1 MKSIYLLLSF
11 LFILVINAC
20 SLEEDPP
27 SNLAPSN
34 FYTSSSDAVAA
45 VSAAYDAFN
54 QIGDQS
60 RNLII
65 MGDVSSDDA
74 NPLPINADRVQIGA
88 FLTAPSNGIV
98 LQTWQVIYQGI
109 NRANAAI
116 DRIPTITMD
125 TKLQARLVGEAKF
138 MRAVYYFYLVR
149 WYGGVPLMLTET
161 ASLDAGKDVG
171 RASAD
176 EVYTQIIKDLTDAE
190 STLSEAYTGADV
202 GRATVGAAKAMLAKV
217 YLTRKDFTKARD
229 KAQEVINNAAKYKY
243 GLFDKYI
250 DVFAV
255 GNKNGKEGV
264 FEMQFVAGGVGQGNG
279 MITYFAIENSPVTGR
294 GFGSFFPTVE
304 LYNSYAPGDKR
315 KELYINSYVN
325 AAGQTV
331 TTYQHFNKYVDAAAK
346 AFPEGNNNFPIIRYA
361 DILMMFAEAEN
372 EVTGPTAEAIEFVNQ
387 IRRRA
392 FGFPLTM
399 PSTADIA
406 TGITKDDFRNK
417 IYDERRWE
425 FTAEGHRWFDLV
437 RTGRLVSVLQAKGK
451 TNVAAKH
458 NLFPIPQRER
468 DLNPK
473 LEQNPG
479 Y

>member
-1 MKSIYLLLSF
+1 MK
-11 LFILVINAC
+11 LFNIICFIIFISAIAAC
-20 SLEEDPP
+20 SLDEDPP
-27 SNLAPSN
+27 SNLAPTN
-34 FYTSSSDAVAA
+34 FYTSASDATAA
-45 VSAAYDAFN
+45 VSAVYDVFN

-65 MGDVSSDDA
+65 MGDVPSDDA

-88 FLTAPSNGIV
+88 FTTAPSNGVV
-98 LQTWQVIYQGI
+98 LQTWQVIYQGV
-109 NRANAAI
+109 NRANTAI
-116 DRIPTITMD
+116 DRIPTISMD
-125 TKLQARLVGEAKF
+125 TKLQTRLVGEAKF

-149 WYGGVPLMLTET
+149 WYGGVPLMITET
-161 ASLDAGKDVG
+161 VSLDAGKDVA

-176 EVYTQIIKDLTDAE
+176 EVYTQIIKDLSDAE
-190 STLSEAYTGADV
+190 AALPEAYSGADL
-202 GRATVGAAKAMLAKV
+202 GRATAGAAKAMLAKV

-243 GLFDKYI
+243 GLFDKYM

-264 FEMQFVAGGVGQGNG
+264 FEMQFVSGGVGQGNG

-294 GFGSFFPTVE
+294 GFGSFFPTTE

-325 AAGQTV
+325 SAGQTV
-331 TTYQHFNKYVDAAAK
+331 TTYQHFNKYVDPAAK

-361 DILMMFAEAEN
+361 DVLLMFAEASN
-372 EVTGPTAEAIEFVNQ
+372 EVTGPTAEAIEYVNQ

-392 FGFPLTM
+392 FGFPLTT
-399 PSTADIA
+399 PSTADLA
-406 TGITKDDFRNK
+406 AGLSKDDFRNK
-417 IYDERRWE
+417 IYDECRWE

-437 RTGRLVSVLQAKGK
+437 RTGRLVNVLKAKGK
-451 TNVAAKH
+451 ANVAEKH

-468 DLNPK
+468 DLNSK

>member
-1 MKSIYLLLSF
+1 MKLRNILYLILFSI
-11 LFILVINAC
+11 FITAC

-27 SNLAPSN
+27 SNLAPTN
-34 FYTSSSDAVAA
+34 FYQSSSDAVAA
-45 VSAAYDAFN
+45 VNAVYDAFN

-65 MGDVSSDDA
+65 MGDIPSDDA

-88 FLTAPSNGIV
+88 FSTAPTNGIV

-109 NRANAAI
+109 NRSNAAI
-116 DRIPTITMD
+116 DRIPNIAMD
-125 TKLQARLVGEAKF
+125 GKLQARLVAEAKF

-149 WYGGVPLMLTET
+149 WYGGVPLMLSET
-161 ASLDAGKDVG
+161 TSLEAGKDIA
-171 RASAD
+171 RASVP
-176 EVYTQIIKDLTDAE
+176 EVYAQIIKDLTEAE
-190 STLSEAYTGADV
+190 SALPEIYTGADL
-202 GRATVGAAKAMLAKV
+202 GRATAGAAKAMLAKV
-217 YLTRKDFTKARD
+217 YLTTKDFTKARD
-229 KAQEVINNAAKYKY
+229 KAQEVITNAAKYKY

-255 GNKNGKEGV
+255 GNKNGKESV
-264 FEMQFVAGGVGQGNG
+264 FEIQFVAGGVGQGNG

-325 AAGQTV
+325 SAGQTV
-331 TTYQHFNKYVDAAAK
+331 TTYQHFNKYVDPAAK

-361 DILMMFAEAEN
+361 DVLMMFAEAEN
-372 EVTGPTAEAIEFVNQ
+372 EVAGPTASAIEFVNQ

-399 PSTADIA
+399 PSTADLA
-406 TGITKDDFRNK
+406 SGIPKDEFRTK
-417 IYDERRWE
+417 IYEEIRWE
-425 FTAEGHRWFDLV
+425 FVAEGHRWFDLV

-451 TNVAAKH
+451 TNVAEKH